1 MKGGSKEEGDFY
13 NFDSSRS
20 VGELATEPDFA
31 AAVQEVAEIQV
42 NEVALVRQSG
52 EKWRYARLD
61 KKSEDSM
68 RFVVDSAGQTKIY
81 SQQWY
86 SKDNR
91 VAQMILERIVEVRR
105 LPQLLPPTSLLGGA
119 TEPGGTSLPIDRGG
133 TPLLQPLGRSSGG
146 LSALAGF
153 GDRKHSVTMTKEA
166 EDDYEE
172 DWGDY
177 EEDANEEE
185 DAPPAVA
192 ADELADS
199 AAADGDG
206 AESAAS
212 EATVRENGDAD
223 SADAYMSIEPAGGG
237 APGWTARSW
246 LSSLPLLDI
255 IGQELLIVSGLDTR
269 TSEEADCIKALSTE
283 AIEAAVDAAAS
294 KIKGKLREAVAM
306 LRQTNDVDA
315 RLLNEKFAADEKTF
329 TFRYGGMEDYHSGL
343 EGMIG
348 NPDPRVAEAVEW
360 EHTQSME
367 SSKEFSCWWKG
378 NTTAKTEYNYV
389 VSLAAKEED
398 TTNGRREEGR
408 DGWTLERFMCENDEL
423 ISTAKLQKVEVTL
436 LRLYTGQIYL
446 ANV

>member
-1 MKGGSKEEGDFY
+1 M
-13 NFDSSRS
+13 
-20 VGELATEPDFA
+20 TT
-31 AAVQEVAEIQV
+31 
-42 NEVALVRQSG
+42 
-52 EKWRYARLD
+52 
-61 KKSEDSM
+61 KSEED
-68 RFVVDSAGQTKIY
+68 
-81 SQQWY
+81 W
-86 SKDNR
+86 
-91 VAQMILERIVEVRR
+91 
-105 LPQLLPPTSLLGGA
+105 
-119 TEPGGTSLPIDRGG
+119 
-133 TPLLQPLGRSSGG
+133 
-146 LSALAGF
+146 
-153 GDRKHSVTMTKEA
+153 
-166 EDDYEE
+166 DDYEE
-172 DWGDY
+172 
-177 EEDANEEE
+177 EEE
-185 DAPPAVA
+185 DARPTVAGDGGGWSAAEVTEEPARTQEKAKAETAMEGA
-192 ADELADS
+192 AALEGTGADAAGA
-199 AAADGDG
+199 AAADDDG
-206 AESAAS
+206 AESAVS
-212 EATVRENGDAD
+212 EATARATARENGDAD
-223 SADAYMSIEPAGGG
+223 SADACMSIEPAGGG

-255 IGQELLIVSGLDTR
+255 LGRELLAVSGIDAR
-269 TSEEADCIKALSTE
+269 TFEEADCIKALSTE
-283 AIEAAVDAAAS
+283 AIEAAVDATVS
-294 KIKGKLREAVAM
+294 KIKGELREAVAM

-329 TFRYGGMEDYHSGL
+329 TFRYGGMEDYHAGL

-360 EHTQSME
+360 EHTQSTE